1 MPPPNVLMLGT
12 GEYTTGFASGGAAKS
27 DKSTGVVALVML
39 DLRRRGKVAKIGM
52 CGTNGAKLPAIRA
65 HMQQALGDVY
75 AGIDPT
81 VITTWPADDVVD
93 PEAYHAAIA
102 AYAPGDVAII
112 FTPDDTHFAI
122 ASACLAAGMHVLI
135 TKPPVKTLDEHNALA
150 AKAAASGVL
159 CAIEVHKRYD
169 PIYVDAR
176 DRAASLGDFSYF
188 TAFMSQPRHQLET
201 FRSWAGL
208 SSDISYYLNSHHV
221 DFHEWLLRGRAR
233 AETVTALASDG
244 VAARQLGRPC
254 EDTITLAVRWRN
266 ARKEEEGA
274 AAEEEEAT
282 GPPAKRAKS
291 GGDGGGPVFTGA
303 AGHAT
308 YTSSWVAPKSDV
320 HSQQRFFYMG
330 HSGEVNVDQA
340 HRGYSAATDETGYGS
355 VNPLFWK
362 PAPSN
367 GKFAGQRTYGYLSFE
382 KFVAAAAA
390 CNAGAAAP
398 EAFDEEL
405 ATVHT
410 TLGGTAVL
418 EAGRLSLDH
427 GGRPVDILYENA
439 DRPDEPTGL
448 ALMELVARGKAW

>member
-1 MPPPNVLMLGT
+1 M
-12 GEYTTGFASGGAAKS
+12 F
-27 DKSTGVVALVML
+27 
-39 DLRRRGKVAKIGM
+39 DLRRRGLVGRVGL
-52 CGTNGAKLPAIRA
+52 CGTNGDKFAGISA
-65 HMQQALGDVY
+65 HWQRVIGDVY
-75 AGIDPT
+75 EGLDTRHEA
-81 VITTWPADDVVD
+81 WPAAGERNGKAYL
-93 PEAYHAAIA
+93 EAIEQF
-102 AYAPGDVAII
+102 APGSAVTV
-112 FTPDDTHFAI
+112 FTPDDTHFEI
-122 ASACLAAGMHVLI
+122 ALACIKRGLHVFV
-135 TKPPVKTLDEHNALA
+135 TKPIVKTLADHRVLA
-150 AKAAASGVL
+150 AAAKEANVL
-159 CAIEVHKRYD
+159 CAVEVHKRFD
-169 PIYVDAR
+169 PIYADAR
-176 DRAASLGDFSYF
+176 DRIRALGGFSYM
-188 TAFMSQPRHQLET
+188 TAYMSQPKHQLET
-201 FRSWAGL
+201 FKAWAGK

-221 DFHEWLLRGRAR
+221 DFHEWACRGMAKPTR
-233 AETVTALASDG
+233 VTANASTG
-244 VAARQLGRPC
+244 VAEKRLGRPC
-254 EDTITLAVRWRN
+254 EDTITIMAQWEN
-266 ARKEEEGA
+266 AA
-274 AAEEEEAT
+274 
-282 GPPAKRAKS
+282 
-291 GGDGGGPVFTGA
+291 DGSV
-303 AGHAT
+303 GHAT